1 MQITDVKTVL
11 LTGPSGNDPFLQAQL
26 KLRSAA
32 FIEIHIDTELVGIGE
47 TYKGA
52 CK

>member
-1 MQITDVKTVL
+1 MQITDVKTVPAGTAEIAL
-11 LTGPSGNDPFLQAQL
+11 G
-26 KLRSAA
+26 A